1 MNIDIG
7 DWKMRYIIFTTVIF
21 FVFNIFSYDLHP
33 QEVDLVKLKKQE
45 EERKK
50 KAKKSKYVLT
60 NDNLDKIDIPEK
72 PHAVSKTGKTSK
84 GSGQT
89 NVSPNNYSN
98 SGMGEK
104 QKKEYWQQ
112 KKRNLVSK
120 INRVEA
126 YINKMQAEF
135 NRLNLNLHPSD
146 IGGMK
151 MLGRLRRQIEILKQ
165 LLENLKKELK
175 ELEVNARKA
184 GVLPGWLRDI

>member
-1 MNIDIG
+1 
-7 DWKMRYIIFTTVIF
+7 MRYIIFTTVIF

-33 QEVDLVKLKKQE
+33 QNVDLVKLKKKE

-50 KAKKSKYVLT
+50 KAKKSKDVLT
-60 NDNLDKIDIPEK
+60 NDNLDKIKVPEK
-72 PHAVSKTGKTSK
+72 PYALSKTGETSK

-89 NVSPNNYSN
+89 NVSPSSN
-98 SGMGEK
+98 SDSGMEEK
-104 QKKEYWQQ
+104 QKKEYWQ
-112 KKRNLVSK
+112 KKKKNLLDE

-135 NRLNLNLHPSD
+135 DRLNLNLRERD

-151 MLGRLRRQIEILKQ
+151 RLDRLRRQIEMLKQ
-165 LLENLKKELK
+165 QLENLKKELK
-175 ELEVNARKA
+175 ELEVSARKD